1 MSRTNEK
8 CHVTWHETCECK
20 SILNTSVCDDKTM
33 LE

>member
-8 CHVTWHETCECK
+8 CHVTWHETCE